1 MDNLGFGLTI
11 TLAGMGSVFALLLLL
26 TGLLVLIGRLDR
38 RSAAL
43 EAPAAAVAPPLL
55 KGDAL
60 VGAPDAPPG
69 LDPALVA
76 AIGLA
81 VVTHTRE
88 LRRQAGPAMRAHPP
102 GSLDHA
108 SRWVATGRG
117 AQTKPW
123 RRGSGVRTTDDQRRR
138 ASGEVCG

>member
-1 MDNLGFGLTI
+1 MDNLGFGLSI

-26 TGLLVLIGRLDR
+26 TGLLVLIGKLDE
-38 RSAAL
+38 RSGAI
-43 EAPAAAVAPPLL
+43 EAPAAAVPQVVPSA
-55 KGDAL
+55 
-60 VGAPDAPPG
+60 VSEVDAPAG

-81 VVTHTRE
+81 VTTHVRE

-117 AQTKPW
+117 AQTQPW
-123 RRGSGVRTTDDQRRR
+123 RRR
-138 ASGEVCG
+138 